1 MKCQCP
7 YCLAEFEV
15 KPKCNVS
22 DEVREKRREHM
33 AALRAAGIGGRPKGS
48 KNRKE
53 RSDKGVKRNGGG
65 TWNVNV

>member
-7 YCLAEFEV
+7 FCLAEFEV
-15 KPKCNVS
+15 KPRHNMS
-22 DEVREKRREHM
+22 DEERAKRGARL

-53 RSDKGVKRNGGG
+53 RSDKGVKRNGGVSW
-65 TWNVNV
+65 TVQV